1 MKADKSNHVRHNCKS
16 NRQSRPSDSGDDL
29 LDMWS
34 IHIVENVNRNVLV
47 VLAASFDVVIIQF
60 QDGYLLFVFAT

>member
-1 MKADKSNHVRHNCKS
+1 
-16 NRQSRPSDSGDDL
+16 
-29 LDMWS
+29 MWS